1 MEKKMVKHNLMLKL
15 NTPSSEILERVRRHL
30 LSMNGRVP
38 GIKSLVVQAD
48 IRPNPTSHHLL
59 MSATFGSIEDFES
72 YLAHPAHL
80 EIGLSVKPYIES
92 AASLLSSD

>member
-1 MEKKMVKHNLMLKL
+1 MEKEMVKHNLMLKL
-15 NTPSSEILERVRRHL
+15 NNPSTEIMERVRKHL

-59 MSATFGSIEDFES
+59 MTATFDSVEAFES
-72 YLAHPAHL
+72 YLAHSAHL
-80 EIGLSVKPYIES
+80 EVGLSVKPHIES